1 MYFFVLDI
9 SSKLLKT
16 KQKRGYSSKTKYTY
30 PTKKTTQSDKE
41 NNPLPLMNR
50 NGSYKPKKVLEKT
63 GCHQDSSS
71 VHDSSPPVQFDMA
84 NIAIRRN
91 RVKDKRKP
99 KTSLQQLSSNS
110 LNISN
115 NKIQI
120 ENSTYQNHK
129 DLTSEKITL
138 HGVRRKTSFSLDVSD
153 LSGKSCDD
161 CLNQQVRR
169 KSSVVS
175 KLSFSSLTSTDVI
188 ESSMIL
194 GESSNKLVQISH
206 PFDPN
211 NLNTRRC
218 SNRISG
224 LSDTTLSTAY
234 DSDSI
239 TKTCKKS
246 VRAIQETPETDQSF
260 DASLKNKC
268 RSSGVVL
275 ETPETDQSLSVS
287 FNSKNKHLNDTIY
300 HTNKNTSRLKRS
312 SSCDMAK
319 KKLID
324 NDHVDLF
331 REEII
336 ATSNNATTSEWP
348 KRKLRSNGESSLTNM
363 FKLESSIKC
372 QSSSINPKEVSD
384 PTKKSSSSLTEKR
397 KLSISPILKEVNT
410 KDLDCKKIKSYEFQ
424 GRKNSDKKLKN
435 NELEAEN
442 TSKPVEG
449 SKKRGKRSKI
459 NSHSSLANVKN
470 SNPLVLPTEVIPKS
484 DHVRNWLKSTQET
497 SVISISSESSF
508 SSPATAGKKL
518 VGVKVK
524 KPMSLS
530 PRIKKKMKI
539 AKSTL
544 NEEQQLFEDIYG
556 NEMIER

>member
-1 MYFFVLDI
+1 MYFFFFLDI

-16 KQKRGYSSKTKYTY
+16 KQKQGYSSKTKHTY
-30 PTKKTTQSDKE
+30 PTKKTIQADKE

-63 GCHQDSSS
+63 GCHQDSSN
-71 VHDSSPPVQFDMA
+71 VNDDSPPVPFDMA
-84 NIAIRRN
+84 NIAIRKT

-99 KTSLQQLSSNS
+99 KKNLLQLSSNT

-115 NKIQI
+115 NKIQK
-120 ENSTYQNHK
+120 ENSTSQNHK

-138 HGVRRKTSFSLDVSD
+138 HGVRTRTSFSLDVS
-153 LSGKSCDD
+153 GKSCDD
-161 CLNQQVRR
+161 SYQQVGR
-169 KSSVVS
+169 KSSVVN
-175 KLSFSSLTSTDVI
+175 KCSFSSLSSTDLI
-188 ESSMIL
+188 ESSMIQE
-194 GESSNKLVQISH
+194 ESSNKLAQISH
-206 PFDPN
+206 PNKP
-211 NLNTRRC
+211 NTRRC

-239 TKTCKKS
+239 TKTCKKTN
-246 VRAIQETPETDQSF
+246 RAIQGTPETDQSF
-260 DASLKNKC
+260 DTSLKNK
-268 RSSGVVL
+268 SGLSGVVL
-275 ETPETDQSLSVS
+275 ETPETDKSLSVS
-287 FNSKNKHLNDTIY
+287 FKERNKHLSDTIF
-300 HTNKNTSRLKRS
+300 HTNKNSSRLKRS
-312 SSCDMAK
+312 SSCDMGK
-319 KKLID
+319 KKLIN

-336 ATSNNATTSEWP
+336 ATSNNATTSELP

-363 FKLESSIKC
+363 FKLESSIKN
-372 QSSSINPKEVSD
+372 QYSSINPKEVSD
-384 PTKKSSSSLTEKR
+384 PVKKPSSSLTKKR

-410 KDLDCKKIKSYEFQ
+410 KDLDCKKIKPYELQ
-424 GRKNSDKKLKN
+424 DKKNSDKNLKN
-435 NELEAEN
+435 NKLEVEN
-442 TSKPVEG
+442 TSKPVDG
-449 SKKRGKRSKI
+449 SKKRGKITKI
-459 NSHSSLANVKN
+459 NSHSSLANVSN
-470 SNPLVLPTEVIPKS
+470 SNPSLVLPTEVIPKS
-484 DHVRNWLKSTQET
+484 DHVRNWLKSTEET

-508 SSPATAGKKL
+508 SSPATSGKKL

-544 NEEQQLFEDIYG
+544 NEEQQLFEDLYG
-556 NEMIER
+556 SEMIER